1 MPHCILWGSFASRV
15 RQALEAEHL
24 KARLK
29 AAEDA
34 LANEVAAKARSE
46 RQLQEQAEKQA
57 PPMPDCSAFLGPE
70 GHVL

>member
-1 MPHCILWGSFASRV
+1 
-15 RQALEAEHL
+15 LEAEHL

-29 AAEDA
+29 AAEEA
-34 LANEVAAKARSE
+34 LANEVAAKERSE

-57 PPMPDCSAFLGPE
+57 PPLPDCSAFFASK